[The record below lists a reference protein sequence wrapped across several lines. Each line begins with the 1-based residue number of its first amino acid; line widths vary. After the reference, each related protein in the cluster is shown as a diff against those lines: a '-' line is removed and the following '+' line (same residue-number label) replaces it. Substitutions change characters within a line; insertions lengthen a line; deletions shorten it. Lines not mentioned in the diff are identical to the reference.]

1 MKVKFLDL
9 GMQPVANGFLEKE
22 FDQEEFFYNLSMGF
36 DEDTCLVSQVEFVQP
51 EMMFNDSYVYHSS
64 LSTTMRN
71 HFKLAAE
78 KFISDF
84 NCKKILEIGSNDGVF
99 LKHFSTD
106 SAVSVEPCGNFAKMT
121 SDMGYKTHSDFW
133 DMSLSRKIVSESGKA
148 DLVFAANCMCHI
160 QDIEETFLAVKNCL
174 SDTGVF
180 IFEDPSLLRMIERGS
195 YDQLYDEHVHM
206 FSVIALSNIFEK
218 IGMEIFKVESLSVHG
233 GSNRIYAKSKLNS
246 EIDIHDSVIESIR
259 EEKIAGLATA
269 GAYFDFAKKVE
280 KSKEQ
285 LVSILK
291 EAKAQG
297 KKIVSYGATSK
308 STTVFN
314 YCQITPE
321 IIDYIV
327 DITPSK
333 QGKMSPG
340 VHIPVVEY
348 STMFDTSVDIAF
360 LGAWNYIE
368 EISNKEIDFLK
379 NGGEFITH
387 VPQVRRIGR
396 NDI

>member
-9 GMQPVANGFLEKE
+9 GMQPIANGFIEKDSYE
-22 FDQEEFFYNLSMGF
+22 KEFFYNLSMGF
-36 DEDTCLVSQVEFVQP
+36 DEDTCLVSQMEFVEP

-64 LSTTMRN
+64 LSSTMRD

-78 KFISDF
+78 TFSREF
-84 NCKKILEIGSNDGVF
+84 RCENILEIGSNDGVF
-99 LKHFSTD
+99 LKHFSTE
-106 SAVSVEPCGNFAKMT
+106 SATSVEPCGNFAQMT
-121 SDMGYKTHSDFW
+121 EELGYKTYCNFW
-133 DMSLSRKIVSESGKA
+133 DLSLSKKIVEQNGKM
-148 DLVFAANCMCHI
+148 DLIFAANCMCHI
-160 QDIEETFLAVKNCL
+160 QDIHETFLAVKNCM
-174 SDTGVF
+174 SDEGVF

-218 IGMEIFKVESLSVHG
+218 IGMEIFKVENLSVHG
-233 GSNRIYAKSKLNS
+233 GSNRIYVKSIENS
-246 EIDIHDSVIESIR
+246 EIKIDDSVLESIR
-259 EEKIAGLATA
+259 EEKIAGLSTA
-269 GAYFDFAKKVE
+269 GAYFDFADRVKR
-280 KSKEQ
+280 SKEE

-327 DITPSK
+327 DITPGK

-348 STMFDTSVDIAF
+348 SSMFDSSVDVAF
-360 LGAWNYIE
+360 LGAWNYID

-387 VPQVRRIGR
+387 VPEVMRISE
-396 NDI
+396 NNV

>member
-9 GMQPVANGFLEKE
+9 GMQPIANGFLEKTSSE
-22 FDQEEFFYNLSMGF
+22 EEFFYNLSMGF
-36 DEDTCLVSQVEFVQP
+36 DEDTYLVSQMEFVEP

-64 LSTTMRN
+64 LSSTMRN
-71 HFKLAAE
+71 HFGLAAE
-78 KFISDF
+78 TFVKEFD
-84 NCKKILEIGSNDGVF
+84 CERVLEIGSNDGVF
-99 LKHFSTD
+99 LKHFSNE

-121 SDMGYKTHSDFW
+121 TEMGYTTYCDFW
-133 DMSLSRKIVSESGKA
+133 DLDLSREIVEKSGKF

-160 QDIEETFLAVKNCL
+160 QNIEETFLAVKNCL
-174 SDTGVF
+174 TDTGVF

-218 IGMEIFKVESLSVHG
+218 IGMEIFKVENLSVHG
-233 GSNRIYAKSKLNS
+233 GSNRIYAKSKSNS
-246 EIDIHDSVIESIR
+246 KIEIDSSVAENVK
-259 EEKIAGLATA
+259 EERIAALDRAS
-269 GAYFDFAKKVE
+269 AYFNFASKVE
-280 KSKEQ
+280 KSKEA
-285 LVSILK
+285 LITMLREIKS
-291 EAKAQG
+291 QG

-340 VHIPVVEY
+340 VHIPVVDY
-348 STMFDTSVDIAF
+348 DTMFDSSVDVAF

-368 EISNKEIDFLK
+368 E
-379 NGGEFITH
+379 FITH
-387 VPQVRRIGR
+387 VPEVRRISG
-396 NDI
+396 

>member
-9 GMQPVANGFLEKE
+9 GMQPIANGFLEKE
-22 FDQEEFFYNLSMGF
+22 REKEEFFYNLSMGF
-36 DEDTCLVSQVEFVQP
+36 DEDTCLVSQVEFVKP
-51 EMMFNDSYVYHSS
+51 EMMFNDTYVYHSS
-64 LSTTMRN
+64 LSSTMRT

-78 KFISDF
+78 KFSSEF
-84 NCKKILEIGSNDGVF
+84 KCEKILEIGSNDGVF
-99 LKHFSTD
+99 LKHFSTE
-106 SAVSVEPCGNFAKMT
+106 SAVSVEPCGNFAKIT
-121 SDMGYKTHSDFW
+121 SDMGYKTHCEFW
-133 DMSLSRKIVSESGKA
+133 DTSLSEKIVSESGKV

-174 SDTGVF
+174 TDTGVF
-180 IFEDPSLLRMIERGS
+180 VFEDPSLLRMIERGS

-206 FSVIALSNIFEK
+206 FSVISLSNIFEK
-218 IGMEIFKVESLSVHG
+218 IGMEIFRVENLNVHG
-233 GSNRIYAKSKLNS
+233 GSNRIYAKAKSNTS
-246 EIDIHDSVIESIR
+246 IEIDESVLNNTR
-259 EEKIAGLATA
+259 EEKIAGLDSLS
-269 GAYFDFAKKVE
+269 AYYEFADRVRDSKDKLVALLKDI
-280 KSKEQ
+280 KS
-285 LVSILK
+285 
-291 EAKAQG
+291 QG

-340 VHIPVVEY
+340 VHIPVVDY
-348 STMFDTSVDIAF
+348 STMFDSSVDVAF

-368 EISNKEIDFLK
+368 EISNKETDFLAS
-379 NGGEFITH
+379 GGEFITH
-387 VPQVRRIGR
+387 VPSVRRITR
-396 NDI
+396 